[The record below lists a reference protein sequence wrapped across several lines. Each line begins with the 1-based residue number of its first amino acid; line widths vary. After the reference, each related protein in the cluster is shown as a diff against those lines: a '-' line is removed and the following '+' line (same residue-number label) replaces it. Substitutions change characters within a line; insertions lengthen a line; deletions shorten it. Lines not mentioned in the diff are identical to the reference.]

1 MLLVYSPTALQA
13 ALVRGALLQAA
24 KLLERPVYTCCL
36 PSSSPISSSTH
47 CFLTC
52 SAPLNDSNSGQPC
65 PRHTG
70 HDLAGLAEEPD
81 GRGRK
86 KAPRGAPPGT
96 TQPSLLMVT
105 WHLMPSPVPLHFF
118 LLWVGRRHL
127 ESSVEGETWTHDS
140 APSSFQIPACLHENS
155 CQPVR
160 PGAGPFI
167 CTCVSLSLR
176 SHRDTLHTFPR
187 DRPDPKTL
195 DQGRPLRGGAC
206 PPGLS
211 LHSHPP
217 SD

>member
-1 MLLVYSPTALQA
+1 MLLRPPHGCWEPGPSP
-13 ALVRGALLQAA
+13 RGVQWCPVPGASLL
-24 KLLERPVYTCCL
+24 
-36 PSSSPISSSTH
+36 SSP
-47 CFLTC
+47 
-52 SAPLNDSNSGQPC
+52 
-65 PRHTG
+65 PR
-70 HDLAGLAEEPD
+70 
-81 GRGRK
+81 
-86 KAPRGAPPGT
+86 
-96 TQPSLLMVT
+96 
-105 WHLMPSPVPLHFF
+105 
-118 LLWVGRRHL
+118 
-127 ESSVEGETWTHDS
+127 
-140 APSSFQIPACLHENS
+140 PACLHENS

-211 LHSHPP
+211 LPSHPP